1 MGPEE
6 LGRGWGGEGGVMEL
20 LLPLAGVLVPLLL
33 LAGVALVTI
42 LLLRRAKLATPT
54 AGSAAHPALR
64 ATDPALATLRDR
76 YARGELDTAEYEE
89 RRHRLLDEAASL

>member
-1 MGPEE
+1 MGLEE
-6 LGRGWGGEGGVMEL
+6 MGHGGEGGVLEL
-20 LLPLAGVLVPLLL
+20 LLPLVGMLVPLLL

-42 LLLRRAKLATPT
+42 LLLRRAKLVTPMVE
-54 AGSAAHPALR
+54 SPAHPAPR
-64 ATDPALATLRDR
+64 TADPALATLRDR

>member
-6 LGRGWGGEGGVMEL
+6 MGRGWASEGGVMEL
-20 LLPLAGVLVPLLL
+20 LLPLVGVLVPLLL
-33 LAGVALVTI
+33 LAGVVLVTI

-54 AGSAAHPALR
+54 AESTAHPALR
-64 ATDPALATLRDR
+64 AGDPALATLRDR

>member
-6 LGRGWGGEGGVMEL
+6 MARSWGGEGGVMEL
-20 LLPLAGVLVPLLL
+20 LLPLVGMLVPLLL
-33 LAGVALVTI
+33 LTGVALVTI
-42 LLLRRAKLATPT
+42 LLLRRTKLATPGVGHT
-54 AGSAAHPALR
+54 MPAAVP